1 MYDWLTRRGL
11 NSQENDNRFSAF
23 LTALFEEVYK
33 VIKDPKAGIL
43 ERIQGCADLSDAD
56 KAAAL
61 RDYPD
66 SLSGQ
71 FRLFM
76 TVGQKFER
84 QGPLRIKF
92 YDSVL
97 REANEASLLYNAATV
112 LFTATA
118 VL

>member
-1 MYDWLTRRGL
+1 M
-11 NSQENDNRFSAF
+11 
-23 LTALFEEVYK
+23 
-33 VIKDPKAGIL
+33 IKDPKAGIL